1 MPSPSTF
8 ALVGARVFDGTA
20 FHDDRAV
27 IVRDADIVG
36 LAHADAL
43 PADVAR
49 IDLDGLTLAPGFVDV
64 QVNGGGGVL
73 FNDAPTVE
81 GMRAIA
87 AAHRR
92 FGTTGLLPTL
102 ISDEPDVMPRAV
114 AAVRQAI
121 AAGEPGIL
129 GIHLEG
135 PFFDRAR
142 RGTHALRHIR
152 PLAPDDLPVLTA
164 LGDAGPT
171 VVTLAPEHAPPGSIE
186 ALAASGVRVSA
197 GHTNA
202 DYETMRAAVRRG
214 VVGVTHLFNAM
225 SGLASREPGVV
236 GAALRSRTLWCGLI
250 ADGIHVHPASLSVAV
265 AARGPGRMM
274 LVSDAMPPVGADD
287 PSFMLNGER
296 ITMRDG
302 RCVNGEGAL
311 AGAALDMAT
320 AVRNTVRDVGLP
332 LGTALAMASLHPA
345 TFLGLDDR
353 IGRIAPGWRG
363 DLVALD
369 ADLRVVRTWIGG
381 R

>member
-1 MPSPSTF
+1 
-8 ALVGARVFDGTA
+8 
-20 FHDDRAV
+20 
-27 IVRDADIVG
+27 
-36 LAHADAL
+36 
-43 PADVAR
+43 
-49 IDLDGLTLAPGFVDV
+49 V

-73 FNDAPTVE
+73 FNDAPSVE
-81 GMRAIA
+81 GVRAIA

-92 FGTTGLLPTL
+92 FGTTALLPTL
-102 ISDEPDVMPRAV
+102 ISDEPAVMPRAV
-114 AAVRQAI
+114 AAVRGAME
-121 AAGEPGIL
+121 AGVPGVL

-135 PFFDRAR
+135 PFFNPAR

-152 PLAPDDLPVLTA
+152 TMEPDDLPVLA
-164 LGDAGPT
+164 SLGDVGPT
-171 VVTLAPEHAPPGSIE
+171 VVTLAPERAPPGSIE
-186 ALAASGVRVSA
+186 ALAAAGVRVSA
-197 GHTNA
+197 GHTDA

-214 VVGVTHLFNAM
+214 VTGVTHLFNAM

-236 GAALRSRTLWCGLI
+236 GAALRSRSLWCGLI
-250 ADGIHVHPASLSVAV
+250 VDGIHVHPASLSIAV

-274 LVSDAMPPVGADD
+274 LVTDAMPPVGADD

-296 ITMRDG
+296 ITVTDG

-320 AVRNTVRDVGLP
+320 AVRNTVQVLGLP

-345 TFLGLDDR
+345 AFLGVDDR
-353 IGRIAPGWRG
+353 MGRIAPGWRA

>member
-1 MPSPSTF
+1 
-8 ALVGARVFDGTA
+8 
-20 FHDDRAV
+20 
-27 IVRDADIVG
+27 
-36 LAHADAL
+36 
-43 PADVAR
+43 
-49 IDLDGLTLAPGFVDV
+49 
-64 QVNGGGGVL
+64 
-73 FNDAPTVE
+73 
-81 GMRAIA
+81 
-87 AAHRR
+87 
-92 FGTTGLLPTL
+92 
-102 ISDEPDVMPRAV
+102 
-114 AAVRQAI
+114 
-121 AAGEPGIL
+121 
-129 GIHLEG
+129 
-135 PFFDRAR
+135 
-142 RGTHALRHIR
+142 
-152 PLAPDDLPVLTA
+152 
-164 LGDAGPT
+164 
-171 VVTLAPEHAPPGSIE
+171 
-186 ALAASGVRVSA
+186 
-197 GHTNA
+197 
-202 DYETMRAAVRRG
+202 MRAAVRRG

-225 SGLASREPGVV
+225 SGFTSREPGVV

-353 IGRIAPGWRG
+353 IGRIAPGWRA